1 MLFNST
7 EFIFAFLPVTLAAF
21 FLFGAVSRT
30 WALGWLIVASAFFYA
45 WWNPI
50 NVLIIAP
57 SLAVNY
63 LLARSIQRLGDSAE
77 KAGLR
82 RLVLIGGILFNVLF
96 LGYFKYLTFV
106 QSSLNDLA
114 GTEFVIVNVVL
125 PLGISFITFQKIAF
139 LIDVHARRVESFTFQ
154 QFCLFVL
161 FFPQLIAGPI
171 VHFREMMPQFQNNRA
186 RFDAV
191 SLASGL
197 TLFCIGLF
205 KKVVLADGIAG
216 YVSPIYE
223 AAAAGETIS
232 LLTAWAAAVG
242 FTLQIYFDFS
252 GYSEMALGIARCFGI
267 KLPVNFDS
275 PLKATSII
283 DFWLRWHITLT
294 RFLTAYIYNPLALW
308 LTRRRA
314 AKRLPLLGGRKISV
328 GAFVQLLALPTIVTM
343 LISGVW
349 HGAGYLFILW
359 GLLHGVYVVINH
371 AWRLASKRLFSDK
384 VKYARVM
391 RPVGFVLTF
400 TSVAFAMVLF
410 RSTTGAA
417 AEGLLAGML
426 GFNGLSL
433 PRGLVEPFGLAA
445 ALEPFV
451 TLEEGGVTE
460 FVLTNA
466 WIAGLLA
473 IAWLLP
479 NALQVMARF
488 EPALDAAE
496 RPGHTKP
503 SAGIFAWRPSLP
515 WAAAVS
521 ILAAIS
527 VLRLSAE
534 SEFLYWQF

>member
-21 FLFGAVSRT
+21 FVFGALSRT
-30 WALGWLIVASAFFYA
+30 WALGWLIAASVFFYA
-45 WWNPI
+45 WWNPV

-57 SLAVNY
+57 SLAANY
-63 LLARSIQRLGDSAE
+63 LFARTIQRLGDAPE
-77 KAGLR
+77 KARLR
-82 RLVLIGGILFNVLF
+82 RLVLIAGIVFNVSF

-106 QSSLNDLA
+106 QASLNDLA

-139 LIDVHARRVESFTFQ
+139 LIDVHARRIESFTFQ
-154 QFCLFVL
+154 QFALFVM

-171 VHFREMMPQFQNNRA
+171 VHFREMMPQFEANRA
-186 RFDAV
+186 KFDAV
-191 SLASGL
+191 SVAAGL

-205 KKVVLADGIAG
+205 KKVVLADGIAA
-216 YVSPIYE
+216 YVSPIYA
-223 AAAAGETIS
+223 AAAAGEPIS
-232 LLTAWAAAVG
+232 FLTAWAAAIG

-252 GYSEMALGIARCFGI
+252 GYSEMALGIARCFGVR
-267 KLPVNFDS
+267 LPVNFDS

-314 AKRLPLLGGRKISV
+314 SKKLPLLGGRGASV
-328 GAFVQLLALPTIVTM
+328 GAFLQLLALPTLVTM
-343 LISGVW
+343 FISGVW
-349 HGAGYLFILW
+349 HGAGWLFMLW
-359 GLLHGVYVVINH
+359 GLLHGGYLIVNH
-371 AWRLASKRLFSDK
+371 AWRIVSRRLFADK
-384 VKYARVM
+384 AKYTRVM

-400 TSVAFAMVLF
+400 VSVAFAMVLF
-410 RSTTGAA
+410 RATSGPAA
-417 AEGLLAGML
+417 TELVAGML
-426 GFNGLSL
+426 GLNGVSL
-433 PRGLVEPFGLAA
+433 PRGLVEPFGVAGL
-445 ALEPFV
+445 LEPFV
-451 TLEEGGVTE
+451 TLEDGGITT
-460 FVLTNA
+460 FVLTYL
-466 WIAGLLA
+466 WVAGLLA
-473 IAWLLP
+473 VAWLLP
-479 NALQVMARF
+479 NAIQVMSRF

-503 SAGIFAWRPSLP
+503 LTGVFAWRPTLP
-515 WAAAVS
+515 WAVAVS
-521 ILAAIS
+521 ILAAAA